1 MNKKIQTIK
10 EMAGGRPELTKD
22 ERAWLKENNYNP
34 MLKGVILKNASEAD
48 YVIATAINEKIKDFG
63 VINLIHGKHETEN

>member
-22 ERAWLKENNYNP
+22 ERAWLKENNYHSGTSYVVI
-34 MLKGVILKNASEAD
+34 KGATETD
-48 YVIATAINEKIKDFG
+48 YVIATAINEKIKDFR
-63 VINLIHGKHETEN
+63 VINLIHGKHE